1 MSLDSLPLIR
11 REPVKPAPGTVKP
24 RPSRPI
30 NALCDREKARI
41 VAEAKRLG
49 LTREKA
55 AQVFGIS
62 RSAAVHL
69 LAGISTRPGP
79 RTGHVVGSAE
89 RKRIREAVARS
100 NMTRA
105 EAAVKY
111 NLTRSL
117 IEDICYGLPS
127 ARTPGKKIAVRKCD
141 LPAYRPDR
149 PAPVPFTRVR
159 YVGGGT
165 LTVSHGQGEEYA
177 ASMVEAMTAG
187 REVESVEVVK

>member
-11 REPVKPAPGTVKP
+11 REPVKQPPGTVKP

-41 VAEAKRLG
+41 VAESKRLG
-49 LTREKA
+49 LTRDKA
-55 AQVFGIS
+55 AEVFGIS
-62 RSAAVHL
+62 RSAAERL
-69 LAGISTRPGP
+69 LAGIDTRRGP
-79 RTGHVVGSAE
+79 RTGHVVGAAE
-89 RKRIREAVARS
+89 RARIRAEVARS

-117 IEDICYGLPS
+117 IEDICHGLPS
-127 ARTPGKKIAVRKCD
+127 ARTHGKKITVRKCD
-141 LPAYRPDR
+141 LPTYQ
-149 PAPVPFTRVR
+149 PARLPPVAFTRVR
-159 YVGGGT
+159 FVGGGT

-187 REVESVEVVK
+187 REVASVEVVK